1 MKYLIVLLSIL
12 ALALT
17 GCAKS
22 EAVVEEPVKVQV
34 ASSEEETRTPL
45 SNGGNSLDAMM
56 LEDYKLPEIPDD
68 KIYLVDNLILP
79 SRQEVYYELPYDG
92 YELPESTADSII
104 TELAKLCIYKGYSK
118 CSMVDAALDTGT
130 INYRFKCDDTDWY
143 NLYLY
148 FESYNVLG
156 VKTNIVKVIL
166 VGNKKHIESLVLAV
180 QDLRFTLNDIA
191 SGMTTGNFAVPSD
204 DFVTMRM
211 EYMSLVSSLMEI
223 IDASAYLFN
232 AVVPQKSEVDKQK
245 AQVMDMLNAIYSE
258 SEKTCHQEAQVPK
271 TCQ

>member
-1 MKYLIVLLSIL
+1 MPGIHKWKTLSFRPSESERQLIEARAKVSGMHKKDFI
-12 ALALT
+12 
-17 GCAKS
+17 AKS
-22 EAVVEEPVKVQV
+22 
-34 ASSEEETRTPL
+34 
-45 SNGGNSLDAMM
+45 
-56 LEDYKLPEIPDD
+56 
-68 KIYLVDNLILP
+68 
-79 SRQEVYYELPYDG
+79 
-92 YELPESTADSII
+92 
-104 TELAKLCIYKGYSK
+104 CIYSSV
-118 CSMVDAALDTGT
+118 CV
-130 INYRFKCDDTDWY
+130 
-143 NLYLY
+143 
-148 FESYNVLG
+148 
-156 VKTNIVKVIL
+156 